1 MKKKTPSKHRLQ
13 VRAEVDRDTM
23 NFIEAQAALEHLKN
37 PCIIRKAL
45 RVYQAKIT
53 GGKK

>member
-1 MKKKTPSKHRLQ
+1 MS
-13 VRAEVDRDTM
+13 
-23 NFIEAQAALEHLKN
+23 FIEAQAAYEHLKT

-53 GGKK
+53 GGKQ